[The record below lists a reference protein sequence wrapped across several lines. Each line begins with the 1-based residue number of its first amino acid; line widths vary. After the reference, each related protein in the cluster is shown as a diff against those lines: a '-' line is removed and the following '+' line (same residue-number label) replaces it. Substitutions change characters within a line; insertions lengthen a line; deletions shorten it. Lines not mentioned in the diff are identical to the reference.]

1 MQRYQSV
8 PMFLADACLVKMTV
22 IYPNGILMWSIF
34 YDLRQA
40 IRDRLKTLQPQVNYK
55 TSENSL

>member
-1 MQRYQSV
+1 
-8 PMFLADACLVKMTV
+8 MFLADACLVKMTV
-22 IYPNGILMWSIF
+22 IYPNGILMWSVF

>member
-1 MQRYQSV
+1 
-8 PMFLADACLVKMTV
+8 MFLADACLVRMTA
-22 IYPNGILMWSIF
+22 IYPNGILERSVF